1 MDRSGPDGGFVLE
14 IPEMVG
20 IPLAAKRTAQAK
32 RNKWPKG
39 TFIVSADSHMI
50 ERDCWVDRFPASLK
64 DKAPR
69 VAFKNGGYHVS
80 FGTAPM
86 IPESFI
92 AGLCDAMECN
102 PGLSQV
108 PAHLA
113 DMDIEGVE
121 KALIFPQRLFGLYIM
136 GGEEDL
142 REEIFTIYNDD
153 IALRCAESKGRLYPV
168 MMPNFWDISKTK
180 ESLERIKALGGR
192 AVMLP
197 NKPAKNVDGKV
208 VHYNDPALDPMWAA
222 IEESGLP
229 IVFHIGEAIVQAAN
243 GAAGTGLIVQMQ
255 GFRHQWGM
263 LTFGGVFDRFPGLK
277 VVFVEAGLCW
287 VASMLHD
294 ADMGANSFPN
304 AMIPKLKHPPSWY
317 WRNHCYATFMTDPSG
332 LQLIDRIGP
341 ETAMW
346 SSDYPHQ
353 ESTFGY
359 TRSSIQAVFDSVK
372 DVKAAQNI
380 LGKTALDVFDM
391 HRPYELDRSLIDGKR
406 LKARRKRKAKAEAPA
421 APARAPL
428 DDPFGVAAAKTA

>member
-1 MDRSGPDGGFVLE
+1 MDGAAKTDGFVLE

-20 IPLAAKRTAQAK
+20 IPLAAKRSAQVK
-32 RNKWPKG
+32 RAEWPAG
-39 TFIVSADSHMI
+39 TYIVSADSHMI
-50 ERDCWVDRFPASLK
+50 ERDCWAERFPTSLK
-64 DKAPR
+64 KRAPR
-69 VAFKNGGYHVS
+69 VEFKNGGYHFS
-80 FGTAPM
+80 IAGQPM
-86 IPESFI
+86 IPEAFVQ
-92 AGLCDAMECN
+92 GLCEAMECN

-108 PAHLA
+108 PAHVA

-121 KALIFPQRLFGLYIM
+121 KALIFPQRLFGLYIV
-136 GGEEDL
+136 GGQEDI
-142 REEIFTIYNDD
+142 REEIFKIYNDD
-153 IALRCAESKGRLYPV
+153 IALRCSESGGRLYPV
-168 MMPNFWDISKTK
+168 MMPNFWEISKTK
-180 ESLERIKALGGR
+180 ASLERIKALGGR

-197 NKPAKNVDGKV
+197 NKPARNHEGKV

-229 IVFHIGEAIVQAAN
+229 VVFHIGEAIVQAMH
-243 GAAGTGLIVQMQ
+243 GAAGTGLITQMQ

-277 VVFVEAGLCW
+277 VVFVEAGLSW
-287 VASMLHD
+287 IASMLHD

-317 WRNHCYATFMTDPSG
+317 WRQHCYATFMTDPSG

-359 TRSSIQAVFDSVK
+359 TRSSIQAVFDSVE
-372 DVKAAQNI
+372 DVEMAQRI

-391 HRPYELDRSLIDGKR
+391 QRPYALDRSLIDGKR
-406 LKARRKRKAKAEAPA
+406 LKARRKPKIKTAGPEAVT
-421 APARAPL
+421 R
-428 DDPFGVAAAKTA
+428 DTTTDPFGVAAAKG